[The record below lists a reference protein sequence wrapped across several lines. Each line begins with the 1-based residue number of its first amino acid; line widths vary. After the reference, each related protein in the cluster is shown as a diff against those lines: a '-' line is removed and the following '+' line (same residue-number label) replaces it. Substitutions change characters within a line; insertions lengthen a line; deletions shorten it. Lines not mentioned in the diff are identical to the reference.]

1 MISSASSPIIQLRNL
16 CKHFGETRAV
26 SEINL
31 SVEPGA
37 LLALLGP
44 SGCGKTTL
52 LRLIAGLE
60 RPDSG
65 TIELEGR
72 PVANER
78 LFLSPE
84 ARRVGMVFQ
93 DYALFPHLTV
103 AENIAFPLKGRA
115 ANEIKARVGEMLE
128 RVGLAGLGG
137 RFPHQLSG
145 GQQQR
150 VALARALASRP
161 AVVLLDEPFSNLDA
175 ALRKIMR
182 EDVRR
187 VLQATGTTTI
197 FVTHDQEEALSL
209 ADQVAVMDAG
219 FIRQIGTPPEIYLRP
234 ATRAIATFM
243 GDVNFIHGEAH
254 GRTVT
259 CSLGKLL
266 LASPTYGPVEVMI
279 RPEAI
284 KLTPELDGL
293 GQLNRITFYGHDQMA
308 EVTVP
313 NSENLLVRTWAQPD
327 LRPGLAVGLKVLGPV
342 VAFTAPA
349 PNL

>member
-1 MISSASSPIIQLRNL
+1 MINSASQPLIQLHNL
-16 CKHFGETRAV
+16 SKHFGETRAV
-26 SEINL
+26 SNISL
-31 SVEPGA
+31 DVEPGT

-72 PVANER
+72 PVVNER

-84 ARRVGMVFQ
+84 MRRVGMVFQ

-103 AENIAFPLKGRA
+103 AENITFPLKSRA
-115 ANEIKARVGEMLE
+115 ASEVKARVTEMLE
-128 RVGLAGLGG
+128 RVGLAGLGR

-150 VALARALASRP
+150 VALARALAPRP
-161 AVVLLDEPFSNLDA
+161 AVILLDEPFSNLDA
-175 ALRKIMR
+175 ALRKTMR
-182 EDVRR
+182 EEVRR
-187 VLQATGTTTI
+187 VLKATSTTTI

-209 ADQVAVMDAG
+209 ADQVAVMDSG
-219 FIRQIGTPPEIYLRP
+219 FIRQLGTPPEIYLRP

-243 GDVNFIHGEAH
+243 GDVNFIPGEAH

-266 LASPTYGPVEVMI
+266 LAAPAHGPVEVMI

-284 KLTPELDGL
+284 KLTPKPDGL
-293 GQLNRITFYGHDQMA
+293 GQLTRITFYGHDQMA

-313 NSENLLVRTWAQPD
+313 NAESLLVRTWAQPD

-342 VAFTAPA
+342 VAFSVTP
-349 PNL
+349 PIL